1 MRTHNISDVT
11 GSVNREMK
19 QHTGGLIQLIE
30 IIMFLDGLYEKKLK
44 MVWAV
49 EKNKKTSHLVGTA
62 HFFPYSFKASLKQYI
77 KGAEHVLFEGP
88 LDKQNMNKV
97 VQAGFH
103 EENAP
108 HLFEELDP
116 HTIDRITHALIPFR
130 QNRLSFLFLNAHRL
144 SANTPYA
151 MVSGMKSW
159 LAFFTLWTGFLEKNG
174 WKYSVDMEAYKVAC
188 SMAKKVIFLETIE
201 EQIDVLARISHKK
214 IIDFLNRVDHWGEY
228 AQEYAVCYLD
238 GDLKRLKSSRI
249 GFPSRD
255 SSIIDRRDTILY
267 ERMTAYLEKGNTV
280 AFVGAPHIPGIR
292 DMLHADGFQTTIC

>member
-1 MRTHNISDVT
+1 MKP
-11 GSVNREMK
+11 GSVDREIK
-19 QHTGGLIQLIE
+19 RHTGDLIQLIG
-30 IIMFLDGLYEKKLK
+30 ISMFLDRLYEKKLK

-77 KGAEHVLFEGP
+77 KSAEHVLFEGP
-88 LDKQNMNKV
+88 LDKKNMNKV

-103 EENAP
+103 GENAP

-116 HTIDRITHALIPFR
+116 HTIGRITHALIPSR
-130 QNRLSFLFLNAHRL
+130 QHRLSVLFLNPHHL
-144 SANTPYA
+144 STKAPVYD

-174 WKYSVDMEAYKVAC
+174 WKYSVDMEAYGVAC
-188 SMAKKVIFLETIE
+188 RMAKKVIFLETIE

-214 IIDFLNRVDHWGEY
+214 IIDFLNRVDRWGEY
-228 AQEYAVCYLD
+228 AQEYAACYLD

-255 SSIIDRRDTILY
+255 SSIIDRRDRILF
-267 ERMTAYLEKGNTV
+267 ERMVTHLESGETI

-292 DMLHADGFQTTIC
+292 DMLHADGFQTTMC